1 MKPLITEPSSGKQP
15 LQGIFFAG
23 SLTGGLVAPV
33 TSPFITLK
41 LQQQVHGGSL
51 AQRLRTIVG
60 RHGVYGLFR
69 GLPLHCGLESI
80 GSGVYLTTY
89 FAAKRACTMVGGE
102 GVLDSLPVK
111 ILAAPQPD
119 ALVGSRYTLDVVRTR
134 VMSSLTPAP
143 TYGAGLVSTSI
154 RDCYR
159 ESGVHAF
166 HRGIGPTLL
175 RAAPVAGVVLPVYD
189 AVLAWLSARV

>member
-111 ILAAPQPD
+111 ILCGATAGCAGWISIYP
-119 ALVGSRYTLDVVRTR
+119 LDVSATAITP
-134 VMSSLTPAP
+134 SCICSLRQP
-143 TYGAGLVSTSI
+143 
-154 RDCYR
+154 
-159 ESGVHAF
+159 
-166 HRGIGPTLL
+166 
-175 RAAPVAGVVLPVYD
+175 
-189 AVLAWLSARV
+189 ARVASPFPACTHSSSFVQ